1 MSIDVVV
8 VGTAF
13 VLASGFMFYMNRKI
27 DDININLKCEI
38 YTIESDISEIK
49 TDIKWIRNLFELFN
63 HWVI

>member
-1 MSIDVVV
+1 
-8 VGTAF
+8 

-27 DDININLKCEI
+27 NDININLKCEI
-38 YTIESDISEIK
+38 YRIESDISEIK